1 MKKLMIAAAVMAT
14 AYLSQAASMKW
25 SYGATSADVDQH
37 VYLILGTT
45 PSSEWE
51 SEAQVS
57 AASAAALEGGYGA
70 VAKHSKKYYA
80 EGAASGEFDYNASF
94 YAVLVSADGKQWA
107 TTTAFAPGDTYISA
121 GMDPAK
127 STYEFSAAS
136 FGAFQDWKSGPG
148 PGPTPVIPEP
158 TSGLLL
164 LLGVAGLALRR
175 KQK

>member
-1 MKKLMIAAAVMAT
+1 MA
-14 AYLSQAASMKW
+14 
-25 SYGATSADVDQH
+25 
-37 VYLILGTT
+37 
-45 PSSEWE
+45 
-51 SEAQVS
+51 
-57 AASAAALEGGYGA
+57 AAALEGGYNA

-80 EGAASGEFDYNASF
+80 EGAASGEFDYDASF

-107 TTTAFAPGDTYISA
+107 TTTAFAPGETYISA
-121 GMDPAK
+121 GQDPEK
-127 STYEFSAAS
+127 STFEVAG

-175 KQK
+175 RRA

>member
-25 SYGATSADVDQH
+25 NYGATSADAGQH
-37 VYLILGTT
+37 VYLILGAT
-45 PSSEWE
+45 PSAEWTD
-51 SEAQVS
+51 EAAV
-57 AASAAALEGGYGA
+57 AAAALEGGYGA

-80 EGAASGEFDYNASF
+80 EGAASGEFDYDASF

-107 TTTAFAPGDTYISA
+107 TTAAFAPGNTYISA
-121 GMDPAK
+121 GLDPAK
-127 STYEFSAAS
+127 DPYEFSAAS
-136 FGAFQDWKSGPG
+136 FGSFQDWKSGPG

-175 KQK
+175 RHA

>member
-14 AYLSQAASMKW
+14 AYLSQAASINW
-25 SYGATSADVDQH
+25 TYSATSSDVDQH
-37 VYLILGTT
+37 VYLVLGST
-45 PSSEWE
+45 PSAEWAN
-51 SEAQVS
+51 EAAV
-57 AASAAALEGGYGA
+57 AAAALEGGYDA

-80 EGAASGEFDYNASF
+80 GGTATGEFDYDASF

-107 TTTAFAPGDTYISA
+107 TTTAFAPGETYIMGPLDS
-121 GMDPAK
+121 GKPA
-127 STYEFSAAS
+127 YEFTATS
-136 FGAFQDWKSGPG
+136 FGAFQDWNSGPG

-164 LLGVAGLALRR
+164 LLGVAGLSLRR